1 MRLGA
6 AFDAHDDGDGPA
18 LTREGG
24 HSHNRIVH
32 SGGDRSGA
40 EVQRTLDQSAMA
52 AGVDVLE
59 RAFALDLLTG
69 TGPRRRAARP
79 PA

>member
-6 AFDAHDDGDGPA
+6 AFDPEHGGTEIA

-32 SGGDRSGA
+32 SGGDQSGA
-40 EVQRTLDQSAMA
+40 EVQRTLDESAMD
-52 AGVDVLE
+52 AGVEVMSH
-59 RAFALDLLTG
+59 AFALDL
-69 TGPRRRAARP
+69 
-79 PA
+79 